1 MTEPLITESLQ
12 RTALFD
18 EHVAAGGRMVPFAGW
33 EMPVQYAGVIDEV
46 RAVREACGVF
56 DVSHMGQ
63 LDVSGSDVSHALN
76 RVISADWSEVAV
88 GRVAYSLLLNE
99 HDGIID
105 DIMGY
110 RVNADEWFIVVN
122 ASRAEVDEAH
132 FKAHL
137 PELTFQNRYAD
148 QAMIAVQGP
157 HSAQILQTLTQ
168 TDLSQV
174 AWRDCLIIQ
183 IGGVTGLL
191 ARGGYTGSDGFEFMF
206 KGTDAPAVWRAL
218 LAAGAVPCG
227 LGARD
232 VLRLEAALPLYGH
245 ELRENWT
252 PYESGCGW
260 AVKMSKADFIG
271 RAALAEKHTPN
282 SRIRALRMEG
292 KAIPREGYP
301 VIWGGVPVG
310 EITSGT
316 MSPTAGGGI
325 ALAMLP
331 AVLNVGDSV
340 EVEIRNNLHTAKIVK
355 PPFVANGRKS

>member
-1 MTEPLITESLQ
+1 MTENTESLQ
-12 RTALFD
+12 RTALFN
-18 EHVAAGGRMVPFAGW
+18 EHVANGGRMVPFAGW
-33 EMPVQYAGVIDEV
+33 EMPVQYAGVIAEV

-63 LDVSGSDVSHALN
+63 LDVFGSDVTHALN

-88 GRVAYSLLLNE
+88 GRVAYALLLNE
-99 HDGIID
+99 HGGIID

-110 RVNADEWFIVVN
+110 CVNPDEWFIVAN
-122 ASRAEVDEAH
+122 ASRADMDEAH
-132 FKAHL
+132 FKANL
-137 PELTFQNRYAD
+137 PQLTFQNRYRN
-148 QAMIAVQGP
+148 QAMLAIQGP
-157 HSAQILQTLTQ
+157 HSAQILQKLTQ

-174 AWRDCLIIQ
+174 AWRDCLPAQ
-183 IGGVTGLL
+183 IDGANGLL

-206 KGTDAPAVWRAL
+206 AGDDAPRVWRAL

-310 EITSGT
+310 EVTSGT

-331 AVLNVGDSV
+331 ATLNVEDTV
-340 EVEIRNNLHTAKIVK
+340 QVEIRGALHAAHIVK